1 MSSDHSRA
9 GAVVAVVHEPP
20 GAHDRSP
27 LVLELC
33 GLTRTDAEAVAA
45 RVARRH
51 RSYDVALDDTPGPP
65 RGEADPGRYLL
76 RLASRAP
83 AGSGAPLTDD
93 LLADLLAPP
102 AAGTLTVSGHQRA
115 LLAAAVTG
123 QGGPGRYVEQIHW
136 EWTGPLDLTRFT
148 ASWQSVAERE
158 AVLRASFDRAGAPR
172 LVLHEH
178 AVLEVV
184 RHAHT
189 DAGWNELLRRD
200 RDRGFELY
208 RPGLLRV
215 SLLDRPPA
223 PAPAP
228 ATDTPAAGGGGRPV
242 SVRVLVTYHRALLD
256 ERGAR
261 LLVRQFYRSYLAGGV
276 LPGAERRPD
285 IRDYAHW
292 LSRQDPAAAREFWR
306 AGAPPAGA
314 AVSPARLGGPPRRG
328 EGTGRIRRRLR
339 APQAAQL
346 RSWAAGRGA
355 GESSV
360 LHVVWALL
368 LYRAAGAKGP
378 LPVAFG
384 VHLSGR
390 DLPLRGAAG
399 IPGLLGNPLPMTVT
413 VDPAAPLVDLLL
425 RVRDAALDLS
435 AYAWVGGDQVR
446 RWSGRA
452 PGSPLTESTVRFE
465 GRFEPPVNLRAELAA
480 QGIGAGA
487 PHSAG
492 GATALPITL
501 VAHHDGEGCLV
512 LSALYD
518 RARFTDTDASDALAQ
533 CLHLLRGLPDHPDR
547 AFTVADALRLLGTS
561 QVPAMTAPAAAGTAL
576 APTVLRPG
584 RPGADLVCLLTV
596 PGVTPGAYDLLL
608 RQYEGPERI
617 VSLTVAGGQ
626 VPAGALEELLGRSRR
641 LTVCGAGPA
650 GRVAHAAAR
659 RTARETGVAAAVVM
673 TGTGGPASGAGAQRL
688 TPGTPRAPAGR
699 ARRPAGALGV
709 PAGPGFG

>member
-1 MSSDHSRA
+1 MRSDHSRA

-20 GAHDRSP
+20 GAHDRTF
-27 LVLELC
+27 VLELC
-33 GLTRTDAEAVAA
+33 GLPRTDAEAVAA

-51 RSYDVALDDTPGPP
+51 RSYDVALDEAPGPP
-65 RGEADPGRYLL
+65 RDGAAHGAPGTGGPGRYLL
-76 RLASRAP
+76 RLTPRGP
-83 AGSGAPLTDD
+83 AGSGAPLSDD

-102 AAGTLTVSGHQRA
+102 AAGTLAVSGHQRA
-115 LLAAAVTG
+115 LLTAAVAG

-136 EWTGPLDLTRFT
+136 EWTGPLDLTRFVT
-148 ASWQSVAERE
+148 SWQSLAERE
-158 AVLRASFDRAGAPR
+158 AVLRASFDGAGAPR

-189 DAGWNELLRRD
+189 DVAWDELLRRD

-223 PAPAP
+223 TTG
-228 ATDTPAAGGGGRPV
+228 ATGATGAGGGRPV
-242 SVRVLVTYHRALLD
+242 PVRVLVTYHRALLD

-276 LPGAERRPD
+276 LPGADRRPD

-292 LSRQDPAAAREFWR
+292 LSRQDVAAAREFWR

-314 AVSPARLGGPPRRG
+314 AVSPARPGALPRRG
-328 EGTGRIRRRLR
+328 EGTGRVRRRLR
-339 APQAAQL
+339 APQASRL

-355 GESSV
+355 GESSA

-368 LYRAAGAKGP
+368 LYRAAGTGGP

-390 DLPLRGAAG
+390 DLSLRGAAG

-452 PGSPLTESTVRFE
+452 PGSPLTESTVRFDS
-465 GRFEPPVNLRAELAA
+465 RFEPPVNLRAELAA
-480 QGIGAGA
+480 QGIGAGVA
-487 PHSAG
+487 HSAG
-492 GATALPITL
+492 GATAPPITL
-501 VAHHDGEGCLV
+501 AAHHDSEGCLV

-533 CLHLLRGLPDHPDR
+533 CLHLLRGLPDHPDQT
-547 AFTVADALRLLGTS
+547 FTVADALRLLGTS
-561 QVPAMTAPAAAGTAL
+561 QVPAMTAPPAAGTPL
-576 APTVLRPG
+576 APAVLRAG
-584 RPGADLVCLLTV
+584 EPGADLVCLLTV
-596 PGVTPGAYDLLL
+596 PGVTPGAYDTLL

-617 VSLTVAGGQ
+617 VSLTLTGGQ
-626 VPAGALEELLGRSRR
+626 VPAGTLEELLGERRR

-659 RTARETGVAAAVVM
+659 RTARETGAAAPVAVVM
-673 TGTGGPASGAGAQRL
+673 TGTGDAADSA
-688 TPGTPRAPAGR
+688 RALSQALQAVR
-699 ARRPAGALGV
+699 ARST
-709 PAGPGFG
+709 